1 MGDTAL
7 NSYPI
12 GGGKIIPVDHTGP
25 KSYTTGGETLGTTNN
40 MTGISVVGLG
50 SLDMVLG
57 SGSLTDSGTYYVF
70 VQPSGTGSRKTFKL
84 LWYTSV
90 AGSGTFTGTPAVLTG
105 TNSAPTITTSSG
117 GVSTALGV
125 AAGALSEVTGAT
137 GITGVQAPVLTMNSY
152 TPAGTI
158 TATGGLGEV
167 SPGTDLSAETVRI
180 GYVGR

>member
-70 VQPSGTGSRKTFKL
+70 VQPSEREAGRRSSCSGTRQWRAAEHSPALRQPDRNQLRSDDHHFKRRRHDCAMVWRRARSRK
-84 LWYTSV
+84 
-90 AGSGTFTGTPAVLTG
+90 
-105 TNSAPTITTSSG
+105 
-117 GVSTALGV
+117 
-125 AAGALSEVTGAT
+125 
-137 GITGVQAPVLTMNSY
+137 
-152 TPAGTI
+152 
-158 TATGGLGEV
+158 
-167 SPGTDLSAETVRI
+167 
-180 GYVGR
+180 

>member
-1 MGDTAL
+1 M
-7 NSYPI
+7 
-12 GGGKIIPVDHTGP
+12 
-25 KSYTTGGETLGTTNN
+25 
-40 MTGISVVGLG
+40 GLG

-90 AGSGTFTGTPAVLTG
+90 AGSGTFTGTPATLTG

-117 GVSTALGV
+117 GVTVALGV
-125 AAGALSEVTGAT
+125 TAGALSEVTGAS

-167 SPGTDLSAETVRI
+167 SPGTDLSGETVRI